1 MEKVIKNMG
10 KDKIEERKEQIKT
23 WLKNPYNLVPI
34 GILIFAFAIRF
45 YYFWL
50 TKNQPLWW
58 DESEYMA
65 YAKTLAGKANYTLG
79 EQRLP
84 GFSLLVSI
92 FFMIGISNEPIIKF
106 FVAFIPS
113 ILVIFLVYLTI
124 KEMYPDKKIALIST
138 AIITVLW
145 EHLFYSNRFHT
156 ENPALIFELL
166 AIYVLFRVYINEKD
180 LLFVKSK
187 NKFLSLVLIALFSFI
202 SILFRPGNLLFV
214 PAIFLFLIF
223 YHKEHL
229 FKKKIIFSLLGILV
243 LGFVGFNILPNSVKS
258 GFLSYYHSE
267 NPFAWKALNVFYGF
281 YQSVVPGIP
290 SLFYYAFLIGF
301 VICMFDLIIKWPL
314 IKKIGADSENLEIKS
329 DIFNILL
336 IICVLFL
343 FIFVIRPYQGYEYR
357 WFFPLLTGMLVFT
370 SKGILSF
377 SEYAS
382 KLLNYR
388 KAVIIFILVI
398 LTLGIYTQVVYA
410 DRIIKIKLDSYAPV
424 RDAALWIKENSN
436 KEDIIFSISHPQ
448 TSYYSERKVISYSL
462 AKNDSDLDKMIKE
475 YKPKYLTVSIFEPHP
490 EFSYTYQQ
498 RHNDTLIP
506 VKAYTMQTQQGIA
519 PVLIVYEVKKI
530 NTSDI

>member
-1 MEKVIKNMG
+1 MEKFSKNME
-10 KDKIEERKEQIKT
+10 KEKTEEKKEKVKN
-23 WLKNPYNLVPI
+23 WLKNPYNLAFLMIIV
-34 GILIFAFAIRF
+34 FAFVLRF

-243 LGFVGFNILPNSVKS
+243 LGFVGFNILPNSVKM
-258 GFLSYYHSE
+258 
-267 NPFAWKALNVFYGF
+267 VF
-281 YQSVVPGIP
+281 S
-290 SLFYYAFLIGF
+290 
-301 VICMFDLIIKWPL
+301 LIIILK
-314 IKKIGADSENLEIKS
+314 
-329 DIFNILL
+329 ILL
-336 IICVLFL
+336 
-343 FIFVIRPYQGYEYR
+343 
-357 WFFPLLTGMLVFT
+357 
-370 SKGILSF
+370 
-377 SEYAS
+377 
-382 KLLNYR
+382 
-388 KAVIIFILVI
+388 
-398 LTLGIYTQVVYA
+398 LG
-410 DRIIKIKLDSYAPV
+410 
-424 RDAALWIKENSN
+424 
-436 KEDIIFSISHPQ
+436 
-448 TSYYSERKVISYSL
+448 
-462 AKNDSDLDKMIKE
+462 
-475 YKPKYLTVSIFEPHP
+475 
-490 EFSYTYQQ
+490 
-498 RHNDTLIP
+498 RH
-506 VKAYTMQTQQGIA
+506 
-519 PVLIVYEVKKI
+519 
-530 NTSDI
+530 